1 MATSIVLFYA
11 LFFLC
16 LATPCIAF
24 GVAWCTCVSNK
35 EKLVSDTPK
44 TLAVARYSRR
54 VSAILLPSPLP
65 PLPRLLATD
74 DDNNTVVVRRDEVP
88 PASRGVLAVQSFGS
102 AWSSPAFS
110 SLFSPGS
117 PSRS

>member
-11 LFFLC
+11 LFILC

-35 EKLVSDTPK
+35 QKEVSDTPK
-44 TLAVARYSRR
+44 TLAVARYARR

-65 PLPRLLATD
+65 PLLATD
-74 DDNNTVVVRRDEVP
+74 DDNNNNTVVVRRDEVL

-102 AWSSPAFS
+102 A
-110 SLFSPGS
+110 
-117 PSRS
+117 